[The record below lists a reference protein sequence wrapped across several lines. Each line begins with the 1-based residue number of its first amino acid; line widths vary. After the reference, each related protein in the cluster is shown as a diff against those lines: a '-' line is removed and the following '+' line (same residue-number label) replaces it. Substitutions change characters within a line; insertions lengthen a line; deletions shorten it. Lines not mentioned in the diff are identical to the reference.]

1 MSSKIEPEGI
11 PPVGPLAQ
19 HTEGWEVLERL
30 RNSDQLK
37 RSAKLQE
44 LLQYL
49 CRRAWMD
56 GATEI
61 REHEIGVAVF
71 GRPEGYDST
80 QDTLVRVQA
89 SQLRKR
95 LEKYFEDE
103 GREEIL
109 ILEIPRG
116 SYVPVMHL
124 RQAVAAPALALPAS
138 ATATPA
144 LLVSR
149 WQVPALVSLCLAL
162 ALLCA
167 WLALRQPTSR
177 IEGTTLRRFWTAFA
191 PEGTQTTVVVADSTF
206 SALQDMLRRPISL
219 EEYVARTY
227 RAELDRPHHSAEM
240 KDVLRYLMER
250 RYTSLADVMMLR
262 RLWISGVLDPTRV
275 SVAYSRDLNLRN
287 LQRGNLILVGS
298 RRAIPWVDLFDNSL
312 DFHFAYDEGDRNVI
326 VHNRKPRKGEFTQLR
341 LENPTITGT
350 VERFSVVASLP
361 NPSGGG
367 NVLIFS
373 GQEMSGTEAAANLV
387 TTEASLRDLVNR
399 LPPARNGVP
408 YFEALLKVK
417 HVEYTTQSY
426 EIIAIHTH

>member
-1 MSSKIEPEGI
+1 M
-11 PPVGPLAQ
+11 
-19 HTEGWEVLERL
+19 
-30 RNSDQLK
+30 
-37 RSAKLQE
+37 
-44 LLQYL
+44 
-49 CRRAWMD
+49 
-56 GATEI
+56 
-61 REHEIGVAVF
+61 
-71 GRPEGYDST
+71 
-80 QDTLVRVQA
+80 
-89 SQLRKR
+89 
-95 LEKYFEDE
+95 
-103 GREEIL
+103 
-109 ILEIPRG
+109 
-116 SYVPVMHL
+116 
-124 RQAVAAPALALPAS
+124 RQ
-138 ATATPA
+138 
-144 LLVSR
+144 
-149 WQVPALVSLCLAL
+149 
-162 ALLCA
+162 
-167 WLALRQPTSR
+167 
-177 IEGTTLRRFWTAFA
+177 FWTAFA

-227 RAELDRPHHSAEM
+227 RAELDRPQHSAEM
-240 KDVLRYLMER
+240 KGVLRYLMER

-262 RLWISGVLDPTRV
+262 RLWISGVLDPARV

-326 VHNRKPRKGEFTQLR
+326 VHNRKPREGEFTQLR

-387 TTEASLRDLVNR
+387 TTEASLRDLLNR

>member
-1 MSSKIEPEGI
+1 MQP
-11 PPVGPLAQ
+11 
-19 HTEGWEVLERL
+19 
-30 RNSDQLK
+30 
-37 RSAKLQE
+37 
-44 LLQYL
+44 
-49 CRRAWMD
+49 
-56 GATEI
+56 
-61 REHEIGVAVF
+61 AV
-71 GRPEGYDST
+71 RW
-80 QDTLVRVQA
+80 Q
-89 SQLRKR
+89 
-95 LEKYFEDE
+95 
-103 GREEIL
+103 I
-109 ILEIPRG
+109 
-116 SYVPVMHL
+116 
-124 RQAVAAPALALPAS
+124 PALS
-138 ATATPA
+138 T
-144 LLVSR
+144 
-149 WQVPALVSLCLAL
+149 LCLVL
-162 ALLCA
+162 AVLCS
-167 WLALRQPTSR
+167 WLALRSPAPR
-177 IEGTTLRRFWTAFA
+177 IQGETLRQFWTAFA

-227 RAELDRPHHSAEM
+227 RAELDRPQHSAEM
-240 KDVLRYLMER
+240 KGVLRYLMER

-262 RLWISGVLDPTRV
+262 RLWISGVLDPARV

-326 VHNRKPRKGEFTQLR
+326 VHNRKPREGEFTQLR

-387 TTEASLRDLVNR
+387 TTETSLRDLVNR